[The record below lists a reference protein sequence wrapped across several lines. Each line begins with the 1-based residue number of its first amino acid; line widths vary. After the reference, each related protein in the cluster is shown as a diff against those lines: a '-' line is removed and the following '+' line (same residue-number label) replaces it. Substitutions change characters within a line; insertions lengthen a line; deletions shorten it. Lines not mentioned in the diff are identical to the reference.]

1 VIIRAPHAHS
11 FGVTRSSPHVAR
23 TPWAL
28 VLGTVA
34 LAAPAL
40 LSSGCHRTAGAPT
53 IGEQPTLAI
62 EGPNGILCAAVAFAP
77 DLAVTASHCV
87 PGRIVRYAALE
98 RGGARTRRGV
108 GFVVRRDAASDLVAF
123 TATGLVSAQISRVMP
138 SSERTTRMVA
148 HVPTPWSTVRVRP
161 RELDEGF
168 LHTERLALGASGSGL
183 WNDDGELLGVAI
195 GNDATSGYFASIPR
209 ISRMLR
215 GTIEVAVRVSDD
227 AAPRPPD
234 AHPAVWGDE
243 RLGLRELLATAR
255 DHRRRITTELHD
267 RAPKAPK
274 AP

>member
-1 VIIRAPHAHS
+1 VIILAPS
-11 FGVTRSSPHVAR
+11 EQSSGVTRLSPPGAR
-23 TPWAL
+23 APRAF
-28 VLGTVA
+28 VVGAFV

-40 LSSGCHRTAGAPT
+40 SSGCRQAVDAPT
-53 IGEQPTLAI
+53 IGDQPTLAI
-62 EGPNGILCAAVAFAP
+62 EGPHGILCAAVAFAP

-87 PGRIVRYAALE
+87 PGRIVRYTALE
-98 RGGARTRRGV
+98 QRGAKTRSGV
-108 GFVVRRDAASDLVAF
+108 GFVVRRDAASDLAAF
-123 TATGLVSAQISRVMP
+123 TATGLVPAPISRVMP
-138 SSERTTRMVA
+138 STERPTRMVA

-215 GTIEVAVRVSDD
+215 GTIEVAVQASDD
-227 AAPRPPD
+227 GAPRPPD
-234 AHPAVWGDE
+234 THPAVWGDE
-243 RLGLRELLATAR
+243 RLGLGDLLATAR
-255 DHRRRITTELHD
+255 DHRLRITNELHD
-267 RAPKAPK
+267 RAPKPPK